1 MQCKTISKW
10 LMLKKK
16 LQPNSEVIYLMYI
29 MYLSQEKIAD
39 VSQRTELLPKKGEAR
54 YSNK

>member
-1 MQCKTISKW
+1 
-10 LMLKKK
+10 MLKKK